1 MTIEKLL
8 PSIIDFSNSSLS
20 ATQAEVLNT
29 LRKIEDTPADRQA
42 NARKLVNEEVLKLG
56 KTIAAG
62 LTFDECTQL
71 VQCILA
77 NSQSK
82 PDSMDYFNS
91 VSQKVFKVKQEFAR
105 AKEEIQQQVQYL
117 EFDKEITMTQ
127 IEEINHGFSSFKGRF
142 NQRRVTK
149 VKEPSI
155 NDKLVQTDLTATQ
168 DQIH

>member
-1 MTIEKLL
+1 MESAPGPVTIDKLL

-20 ATQAEVLNT
+20 ATQAEVLST

-42 NARKLVNEEVLKLG
+42 NARKLVNEEIIKLG
-56 KTIAAG
+56 KQIAAG

-91 VSQKVFKVKQEFAR
+91 VSQKVFKVK
-105 AKEEIQQQVQYL
+105 
-117 EFDKEITMTQ
+117 
-127 IEEINHGFSSFKGRF
+127 
-142 NQRRVTK
+142 
-149 VKEPSI
+149 
-155 NDKLVQTDLTATQ
+155 
-168 DQIH
+168 